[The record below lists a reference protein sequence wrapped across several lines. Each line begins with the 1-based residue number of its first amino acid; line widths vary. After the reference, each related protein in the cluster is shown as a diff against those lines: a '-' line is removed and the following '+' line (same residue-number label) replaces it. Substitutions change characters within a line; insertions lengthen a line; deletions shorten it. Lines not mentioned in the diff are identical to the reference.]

1 MIAAQWYFFR
11 QNTRY
16 SMLSFLYLCLFIMV
30 FALLMFFLYKIFK
43 YLKDNEYIC
52 KTVQK
57 KSKRARP
64 DLEPVEFLSTELDRP
79 VWLFQPDR
87 IGRLKFLT

>member
-1 MIAAQWYFFR
+1 MIIIVMIAAQWYFFR

-57 KSKRARP
+57 KAS
-64 DLEPVEFLSTELDRP
+64 ELAQTWNR
-79 VWLFQPDR
+79 
-87 IGRLKFLT
+87 

>member
-1 MIAAQWYFFR
+1 
-11 QNTRY
+11 
-16 SMLSFLYLCLFIMV
+16 MV
-30 FALLMFFLYKIFK
+30 FALFMFFLYKILK

-57 KSKRARP
+57 KQASSPRFGTGRIFV
-64 DLEPVEFLSTELDRP
+64 DRTGPVGLAFSTGP
-79 VWLFQPDR
+79 GR